1 MKKILIIMSFVLL
14 SAGNVFSGE
23 ISVSAA
29 ISLKNAFEEIG
40 RLYEKDDNET
50 RVIFNFG
57 ASGDLKKQIEGG
69 APVDIFASAAQKDM
83 SDLSEKNLIIKD
95 SRFDFASNSVV
106 LVKPVSS
113 KIKISSFDDLAKP
126 EIKKICIGNPASVP
140 AGKYAKEVLN
150 HFSVFGK
157 IENRLVFAE
166 NVRQVLDYV
175 SRNEVDAGVVY
186 ETDAM
191 SVPEKVVIAVKAP
204 SGSHT
209 PVVYPAA
216 IVAGSSNQEASGKFM
231 DFLKSEKSS
240 VILKKFGF
248 TPVK

>member
-126 EIKKICIGNPASVP
+126 EIKKILGR
-140 AGKYAKEVLN
+140 KE
-150 HFSVFGK
+150 K
-157 IENRLVFAE
+157 IIWFR
-166 NVRQVLDYV
+166 
-175 SRNEVDAGVVY
+175 G
-186 ETDAM
+186 
-191 SVPEKVVIAVKAP
+191 
-204 SGSHT
+204 
-209 PVVYPAA
+209 
-216 IVAGSSNQEASGKFM
+216 
-231 DFLKSEKSS
+231 
-240 VILKKFGF
+240 
-248 TPVK
+248 